1 MEAGF
6 FYNVQGRTLRFV
18 GVADRP
24 DVYTV
29 PFHSLNFNFNMPF
42 GEDDRFSIG
51 CKVNNLLNS
60 VRQEVFSAFNAD
72 DQIFTQLNPGTSF
85 GVRFGYQMR

>member
-1 MEAGF
+1 MELGL

-29 PFHSLNFNFNMPF
+29 PFHSLNLNFNIPF
-42 GEDDRFSIG
+42 GEDDRFSAG
-51 CKVNNLLNS
+51 CKINNILNS
-60 VRQEVFSAFNAD
+60 VRQEVFSAYNAD
-72 DQIFTQLNPGTSF
+72 DQIFTNLNPGRSF
-85 GVRFGYQMR
+85 SLRFAYQMR